1 MKRTDGLLD
10 GLAHLWSPTHFPG
23 GELSEYATTQML
35 DETRHGLMAMAF
47 LFLLLLVLNLLVHDE
62 LGYGRSYL
70 YTVAP
75 LAALSLHV
83 YFAARNVRELQAL
96 HLLGMALLVVSGS
109 GFVLL
114 AHKNGSFDA
123 ALFSSVVLLFMIVP
137 LVPWGL
143 REASVVTLLLY
154 GLISSSTWSVSARFD
169 VQTLWTLQLSM
180 LGAAAVSLTLVA
192 RGTRVRKAD
201 LQARFELEGTHRILE
216 DLSLRDPLTQCWNRR
231 FLEREF
237 VPWGERVRQ
246 AGRPV
251 HLAVVDVDRFKALN
265 DGCGHAFGDAVLQW
279 LAAAFQGELY
289 SRGHL
294 VRSGGDEFVAL
305 IDADEPEAVLRA
317 ACESLE
323 AYARMGAPAGAPP
336 VSLSIGLASRDPEQP
351 LELESTLAEADGA
364 VYRAKRRS
372 REAPGRSHIARVA
385 VERSDATGTDSS

>member
-10 GLAHLWSPTHFPG
+10 GLAHLWSPTHFSG
-23 GELSEYATTQML
+23 GELSKYATTQML

-47 LFLLLLVLNLLVHDE
+47 LFLSLLLLNLLVHDE
-62 LGYGRSYL
+62 LGFGRSYL

-75 LAALSLHV
+75 LAALCVHV

-114 AHKNGSFDA
+114 AHKSGSFDA

-143 REASVVTLLLY
+143 REASIVTLLLY

-201 LQARFELEGTHRILE
+201 LQVRFELEGTHRILE

-237 VPWGERVRQ
+237 VPWAERLRK
-246 AGRPV
+246 AGRSV

-265 DGCGHAFGDAVLQW
+265 DECGHAHGDAVLQW
-279 LAAAFQGELY
+279 LAASFQGELY
-289 SRGHL
+289 
-294 VRSGGDEFVAL
+294 
-305 IDADEPEAVLRA
+305 
-317 ACESLE
+317 
-323 AYARMGAPAGAPP
+323 
-336 VSLSIGLASRDPEQP
+336 
-351 LELESTLAEADGA
+351 
-364 VYRAKRRS
+364 
-372 REAPGRSHIARVA
+372 
-385 VERSDATGTDSS
+385 